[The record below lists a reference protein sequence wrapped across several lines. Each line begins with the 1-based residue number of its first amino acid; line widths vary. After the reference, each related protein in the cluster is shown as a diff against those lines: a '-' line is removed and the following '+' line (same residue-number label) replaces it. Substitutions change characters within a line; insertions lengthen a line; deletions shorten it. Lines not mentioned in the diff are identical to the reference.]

1 LLTGFVSLVISF
13 FIDFVSSPTL
23 PQLTEVFTA
32 ILLLFFMAFDGLH
45 KEISM
50 NLLSLLIA
58 PLQAVVLFFAP
69 HAVGAKPLGIGL
81 GLRLPQRAP
90 ALPSHS
96 ADTAQLSAHR
106 TPPAQHARITY
117 PRNTPHISAK
127 PIHRVRVVRNVDSS
141 LPADRAG
148 RMVLSGTFADV
159 CAELD
164 RLASAGPRT
173 A

>member
-1 LLTGFVSLVISF
+1 
-13 FIDFVSSPTL
+13 
-23 PQLTEVFTA
+23 
-32 ILLLFFMAFDGLH
+32 
-45 KEISM
+45 M

-81 GLRLPQRAP
+81 GLGLRMPQRTLAPFSPRADTPTSSPHSAAP
-90 ALPSHS
+90 AP
-96 ADTAQLSAHR
+96 R
-106 TPPAQHARITY
+106 ARITY
-117 PRNTPHISAK
+117 PHSTPRISAK
-127 PIHRVRVVRNVDSS
+127 PIHRVRVVRNVDAS

-164 RLASAGPRT
+164 RLASTELRT